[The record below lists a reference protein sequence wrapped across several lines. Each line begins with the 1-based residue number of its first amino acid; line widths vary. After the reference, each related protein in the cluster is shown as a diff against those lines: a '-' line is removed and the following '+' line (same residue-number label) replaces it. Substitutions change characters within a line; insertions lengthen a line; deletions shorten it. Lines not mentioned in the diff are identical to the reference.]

1 MISHQEVADHI
12 FFKSDGY
19 LVCLRFDL
27 FMKQF
32 ALLGLASLLSISLL
46 ANRQRIDSL
55 SSEIKKKL
63 HDTLR
68 VRVFY
73 QLAKDYIHIDGDS
86 STRFANESIRLAKR
100 TRNTK
105 VEAEAYSVLGV
116 NEKNRGNYEQALS
129 WHLKGLKIKE
139 ANNDE
144 YGMAICYNDIGVI
157 YKTMGK
163 FQDALASYRRSN
175 ELCRKIDLAKGISM
189 TYNNIGTIYREKRML
204 DSALFYYQLG
214 LKVAEKTGDS
224 YSMSTCLS
232 NVGDVYTDK
241 QKHAEAL
248 TLFRRCLEIDKSNE
262 DKTGIVISHSNI
274 ARTLGNLKRYDE
286 AVRHSDS
293 SIALAVTEGLRFE
306 RLNAYGMRTAVEE
319 MKGNYA
325 GALAFQ
331 RKVFALRD
339 SFMNEETTTKIS
351 EIQTRYE
358 TEKKEQ
364 TIALQESQLS
374 KKNYVIGGILIIL
387 VFSTLLSYSYY
398 HRNRLKH
405 QARLQEAIIHQQEL
419 ATHAVIEA
427 EERERKRIAGD
438 LHDGV
443 GQIMSAAKMNL
454 SIMSSE
460 LSFSNEEQKLAFDK
474 AMDLV
479 DEGCREV
486 RTVSHNIMPNALL
499 KSGLTSAIREFVS
512 KLDQR
517 VIKVNLYSEGLNER
531 IDNNTESVLYRI
543 IQESVN
549 NVIKH
554 SGAETLDISLIKDED
569 GVSVTI
575 EDNGKGFDTSDKD
588 KFAGIGMRN
597 IQSRVEYL
605 KGTVEWDS
613 APGKGTV
620 VAIHIPLQS

>member
-1 MISHQEVADHI
+1 
-12 FFKSDGY
+12 
-19 LVCLRFDL
+19 
-27 FMKQF
+27 MKRI
-32 ALLGLASLLSISLL
+32 ALIGLSLLLWISSQ
-46 ANRQRIDSL
+46 ANRQKIDSL
-55 SSEIKKKL
+55 NTEIKKNL

-68 VRVFY
+68 LRVLY
-73 QLAKDYIHIDGDS
+73 HLAKNYIHIDGDS
-86 STRFANESIRLAKR
+86 SSRLANQSVILAKKVGD
-100 TRNTK
+100 TK
-105 VEAEAYSVLGV
+105 VEAEAYSILGV
-116 NEKNRGNYEQALS
+116 NEKNRGNYEQALN
-129 WHLKGLKIKE
+129 WHMKGLRIKE
-139 ANNDE
+139 TNNDE
-144 YGMAICYNDIGVI
+144 YGLAICYNDIGVI

-163 FQDALASYRRSN
+163 FEDALASYRKSN

-204 DSALFYYQLG
+204 DSALYYYELG

-241 QKHAEAL
+241 EKHSEAL
-248 TLFRRCLEIDKSNE
+248 ALFMRCLAIDKSNE
-262 DKTGIVISHSNI
+262 DKTGMVISHNNV

-286 AVRHSDS
+286 AIRHSDS
-293 SIALAVTEGLRFE
+293 AISLALAEGLRFE

-319 MKGNYA
+319 MRGNYA

-331 RKVFALRD
+331 RKVFSLRD

-351 EIQTRYE
+351 EIQTKYE

-364 TIALQESQLS
+364 TIALQDSQLS
-374 KKNYVIGGILIIL
+374 KKNYVIGGILVIL

-398 HRNRLKH
+398 NRNRLKH
-405 QARLQEAIIHQQEL
+405 QAKLQEAIIHQQEL

-454 SIMSSE
+454 SMMSSE
-460 LSFSNEEQKLAFDK
+460 LSFSNKEQKLAFDK

-499 KSGLTSAIREFVS
+499 KSGLTSAIREFVN

-531 IDNNTESVLYRI
+531 IDTKTESVLYRI
-543 IQESVN
+543 VQESVN

-554 SGAETLDISLIKDED
+554 SGAEALDISLIKDED
-569 GVSVTI
+569 GISVTI

-588 KFAGIGMRN
+588 KFSGIGMRN
-597 IQSRVEYL
+597 IQSRVDYL

-620 VAIHIPLQS
+620 VAIHIPLQSQVS